1 MTVNFA
7 GQIGSNNFDF
17 NAVPDLQPK
26 VVIGILRKQVLPEEN
41 ILRDI
46 IPTVPVAYKLFQ
58 AMIDDRIDLNQTPE
72 VDMNADDP
80 LVGDQFRWV
89 TDQVHEYR
97 QAAKINAEVGRQLLN
112 PEGSASRYAGQAEL
126 SRLMRNIMVAI
137 DNRREFNR
145 ATAIVNAFKFDPSR
159 TADLTINN
167 VATISDP
174 DQKWDNLERDSF
186 GNQKVN
192 PFVQIS
198 QYANRL
204 AFLSGRNPNALLLTG
219 DIASAIESFDRFAL
233 ERQPATLAGARYAIR
248 GLNVFVSQG
257 RKNTGTL
264 DQPVLRPIF
273 DNTAIITTLND
284 EEVIA
289 ERQYDINRTDQF
301 ITADRLFYYVRFWHK
316 SKVHVGRPIQF
327 FFIKEVLATPYS
339 FNNVSSLF
347 Y

>member
-1 MTVNFA
+1 MTQFA

-26 VVIGILRKQVLPEEN
+26 VVIGIMKKQTLPEEN
-41 ILRDI
+41 ILRTI
-46 IPTVPVAYKLFQ
+46 VPTVPVADKLFQ

-126 SRLMRNIMVAI
+126 QRLIKNIMVSI

-145 ATAIVNAFKFDPSR
+145 ATAINNAFKFDPSR
-159 TADLTINN
+159 TADLNANN
-167 VATISDP
+167 VVTVTDP
-174 DQKWDNLERDSF
+174 AAKWDNLERDAF
-186 GNQKVN
+186 GNQKVD
-192 PFVQIS
+192 PFVLIS
-198 QYANRL
+198 QMANRL
-204 AFLSGRNPNALLLTG
+204 AFLSGRNPNSLLITG
-219 DIASAIESFDRFAL
+219 DVASALESFDKFSF
-233 ERQPATLAGARYAIR
+233 ESKPATMAGARYSIR

-257 RKNTGTL
+257 RKNTGT
-264 DQPVLRPIF
+264 DAAPVLRPIF
-273 DNTAIITTLND
+273 ENQAVITTLGD
-284 EEVIA
+284 DEVIA
-289 ERQYDINRTDQF
+289 ERQYDINRVDQF
-301 ITADRLFYYVRFWHK
+301 ITPDRLFYYVRYWHK

-327 FFIKEVLATPYS
+327 FFIKNVLANPYS
-339 FNNVSSLF
+339 FSNVSSLF
-347 Y
+347 A